1 MSGLVFIDDENNNV
15 LDEWMNDTSSFVKGA
30 SEVDLGEPVAG
41 TSKGGLGFV
50 ETKASAKDAAAANKK
65 KIANKAANKKRSLT
79 GDDEDEMHG
88 IVEHIEESR
97 TSFKGKVEK
106 KMDAVNKKKEEVQSK
121 QNKKAKTNANA
132 NTSGAAN
139 TTTSAAH
146 TNQETPNKQLNNK
159 LNNLTSEST
168 TAVVNVHEE
177 SKEDREN
184 SRKRKRTKTRSK
196 QKNIRRDNRA
206 AEHKPAHLQVGS
218 KEYQGRQLTKETKS
232 VLGLAKK

>member
-15 LDEWMNDTSSFVKGA
+15 LDEWMNDTASFVKGS
-30 SEVDLGEPVAG
+30 SELDLGEPVAG

-50 ETKASAKDAAAANKK
+50 ETKASAKDTAAANKQ
-65 KIANKAANKKRSLT
+65 KIANKAANKKRQLT
-79 GDDEDEMHG
+79 SGDDDDEMHG
-88 IVEHIEESR
+88 QVEHIEESR

-106 KMDAVNKKKEEVQSK
+106 QVEAVNKRKEEVQNK
-121 QNKKAKTNANA
+121 QNKKAKTNPNPNA
-132 NTSGAAN
+132 NVVTKPTPIAN
-139 TTTSAAH
+139 KGNTDA
-146 TNQETPNKQLNNK
+146 K
-159 LNNLTSEST
+159 LNNAPAGST
-168 TAVVNVHEE
+168 PSAENGTGE

-206 AEHKPAHLQVGS
+206 AENKPSHLQVGS